1 MRSFGAI
8 LLPLRFNK
16 IIGGATSV
24 AAIEKVE
31 NLEKAQKVEKVEKS
45 RVLKDM
51 DSHALICE
59 GYHFSETTACGDAL
73 RPHRW
78 RNWWT
83 SGNARRKK

>member
-1 MRSFGAI
+1 M
-8 LLPLRFNK
+8 
-16 IIGGATSV
+16 
-24 AAIEKVE
+24 EKVE
-31 NLEKAQKVEKVEKS
+31 DLEKAQKVEKS

>member
-8 LLPLRFNK
+8 LLPLRCNK

-24 AAIEKVE
+24 AEMEKVE
-31 NLEKAQKVEKVEKS
+31 KVEKVEKS
-45 RVLKDM
+45 RVFKDM

-83 SGNARRKK
+83 NGNARRKK

>member
-24 AAIEKVE
+24 AEMEKVE
-31 NLEKAQKVEKVEKS
+31 KVEKVEKS
-45 RVLKDM
+45 RVFKDM